1 MPIWVLSHPAELVES
16 ESETAETLDIRVFR
30 TECVVLFLA
39 EGKAMTAAGA
49 KYWLFSHSPY
59 VRG

>member
-1 MPIWVLSHPAELVES
+1 MPIWVLSHPAELVVS
-16 ESETAETLDIRVFR
+16 EAGTAETLDVREFQ

-39 EGKAMTAAGA
+39 EGEAMTAAGA